1 MSAKNT
7 FELPLLEEERLAAL
21 RSYRILDTAA
31 EPVFDD
37 LALLAGTVCGTPY
50 ALITLVDADRQWF
63 KAHLGLNFTETPRH
77 VSFCT
82 HAILGHDV
90 MTITDARQDIRFR
103 DNALVTGPPYIR
115 FYAGAPLR
123 TTEDLALGAVCV
135 IDYVPRV
142 LSRDQEHALQ
152 TVARLVVA
160 QMDSRRRDLAAGPCP
175 SI

>member
-21 RSYRILDTAA
+21 HSYRILDSAA

-37 LALLAGTVCGTPY
+37 LAFLAGTICGTPY
-50 ALITLVDADRQWF
+50 ALISYVDADRQWF
-63 KAHLGLNFTETPRH
+63 KAHLGLNVTETPRH

-103 DNALVTGPPYIR
+103 DNALVTGPPYMR
-115 FYAGAPLR
+115 FYAGAPIR
-123 TTEDLALGAVCV
+123 TAEDLALGAVCV

-142 LSRDQEHALQ
+142 LSRDQERALQ
-152 TVARLVVA
+152 TVARLVLA
-160 QMDSRRRDLAAGPCP
+160 LMEARRRDLAAGPCP
-175 SI
+175 AI